1 MALPPWTVELLRRG
15 VADLARQVT
24 DNETAASLKEQATK
38 LVDELPK
45 AAREKVDSLLKQAE
59 ASTRPIKDAWQTGS
73 LWGGGPISLTPTR
86 LINGTGCLLDP
97 RGSGVGIATE
107 SLAAAIPFL
116 SGDAARRENLEV
128 NLCAEIASAIS
139 RRCDHDV
146 SGDHTLGA
154 IVTTSLDASLALVAS
169 LGQRGGC
176 LWVPRSC
183 AVPMN
188 FQDAGN
194 DALLVDRL
202 RRFGRGSVREFGL
215 PTGDLQWP
223 SEPFADDHG
232 GRYSDRPGHDR
243 GPRQHVLVHLASEK
257 SAMRIS
263 TDQRT
268 DWVEVAVL
276 PLGSIFPL
284 SEKSDTSHRH
294 APSLIEQLNGGA
306 DIVVLQGG
314 VLSSTPGQSLIVGR
328 ESIIERLRQTPHHSL
343 VTAPLAIVSMVASS
357 VKLQSTGQSPIQQL
371 TGVSTEN
378 LNDRAQRLATQ
389 LAACEWVASARVSE
403 SFARIGLP
411 PIAESALAAAK
422 PEATYPSRQVVV
434 TLTPSHDAETLS
446 QRFAS
451 AATGLLCRV
460 ENGELIIDLRWISPE
475 QQAQISEL
483 AGQLC

>member
-38 LVDELPK
+38 LVEELPR
-45 AAREKVDSLLKQAE
+45 AAREKVDALLKQAE

-73 LWGGGPISLTPTR
+73 FWGGGPISLTPTR

-97 RGSGVGIATE
+97 RGSGVGIAAE

-116 SGDAARRENLEV
+116 SGDAARQENLDAR
-128 NLCAEIASAIS
+128 LCAEIASAIS

-146 SGDHTLGA
+146 SGDQTLGA
-154 IVTTSLDASLALVAS
+154 IVTNSLDASLALVAT

-183 AVPMN
+183 AVPMC
-188 FQDAGN
+188 FQNSDN

-202 RRFGRGSVREFGL
+202 RRFGRSPVREFGL
-215 PTGDLQWP
+215 ATGDSQWP
-223 SEPFADDHG
+223 SEPFADDHR
-232 GRYSDRPGHDR
+232 GRHAHDR
-243 GPRQHVLVHLASEK
+243 GPRQHVLVRFAFEK
-257 SAMRIS
+257 NAIPIPS
-263 TDQRT
+263 DQRT
-268 DWVEVAVL
+268 DWLDIVVL

-284 SEKSDTSHRH
+284 DEARDTSSRH
-294 APSLIEQLNGGA
+294 VPNLIEQLGSGA
-306 DIVVLQGG
+306 DVVVLAGG
-314 VLSSTPGQSLIVGR
+314 VLSATPGQSLIVGQ
-328 ESIIERLRQTPHHSL
+328 ESVIERLRQTPHHSL
-343 VTAPLAIVSMVASS
+343 ITAPLAIVSMVASS
-357 VKLQSTGQSPIQQL
+357 VKLQSTGHSPIQQL
-371 TGVSTEN
+371 ASVSLEN

-389 LAACEWVASARVSE
+389 LAACDWVASTRVSE
-403 SFARIGLP
+403 SSACIGLP
-411 PIAESALAAAK
+411 LIPDSALAAAK

-434 TLTPSHDAETLS
+434 TLAPSQDAETLS

-451 AATGLLCRV
+451 ASTGLLCRV